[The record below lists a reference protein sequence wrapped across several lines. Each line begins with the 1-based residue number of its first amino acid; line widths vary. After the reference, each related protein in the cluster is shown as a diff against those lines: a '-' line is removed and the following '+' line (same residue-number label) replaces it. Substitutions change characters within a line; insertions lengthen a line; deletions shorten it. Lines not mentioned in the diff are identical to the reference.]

1 MFRRGFFARVKTLK
15 LGQMWGGGKSVKE
28 KLLSWVRSGEDDEEE
43 HEVGDVKPAAQN

>member
-1 MFRRGFFARVKTLK
+1 VGGGKSVKEK
-15 LGQMWGGGKSVKE
+15 LLSWVRCGGGKSVKE